1 MRHAIRA
8 PEPPPRPLEDDE
20 RDDEERDE
28 FGELL
33 PGLDDE
39 ESLDDEAGDEAAAV
53 PDAFDID
60 LPLED
65 VTFEEQTAPDLRFGH
80 DSVLPEADPDGDVG
94 DAAGF
99 AGEPRTGE
107 TQPEEAF
114 PADDEERDGIDDFR
128 PLVSDL
134 DLPGLDADE
143 ELEGEVVRFGAF
155 FAASELSWP
164 SARRPWRVTALASER
179 TSALAL
185 GGGTVVAGSTDLLWL
200 DAGRSAPVRIALD
213 GARIV
218 TLALLG
224 ETHDTVVA
232 VTSTG
237 RLLRRTRFASDSERL
252 AELGRGAH
260 SALEVRVELCALGR
274 SDARSLLMRSS
285 FGFVAQSDDAG
296 THFTPLEPPLRVVS
310 LARSAAPVVA
320 LSEEERDLLLSR
332 DAGRS
337 FERRRLEGVAGTVA
351 RGDAPLL
358 AAAEG
363 TIAIVDSELGL
374 VVSADAGVSFREVP
388 GSVAATACATGSS
401 AGRPC
406 VWVALYSEAA
416 DSTRIL
422 MVDVTRGDAEVIAT
436 MTGAG
441 DDAELGPSARIERLA
456 WDGARLFAV
465 GEPGF
470 LLIEPPSDSHH

>member
-33 PGLDDE
+33 PGVEDE
-39 ESLDDEAGDEAAAV
+39 ESLDDEDGDDAPAV

-60 LPLED
+60 PPLED
-65 VTFEEQTAPDLRFGH
+65 ATFEELTAPDLRFGR

-94 DAAGF
+94 DASGF
-99 AGEPRTGE
+99 AAEPRTGE
-107 TQPEEAF
+107 TQPEDAF

-128 PLVSDL
+128 PLVGDI

-143 ELEGEVVRFGAF
+143 EVDGELVRFGAF
-155 FAASELSWP
+155 FAAAELSWP
-164 SARRPWRVTALASER
+164 SARRPWRVTALAHER
-179 TSALAL
+179 ASALAMS
-185 GGGTVVAGSTDLLWL
+185 GGTVVAGSTDLLWL
-200 DAGRSAPVRIALD
+200 DPGRSAPVRIALD

-218 TLALLG
+218 SLALLG
-224 ETHDTVVA
+224 ETNDTVVA

-252 AELGRGAH
+252 GELGRGGH
-260 SALEVRVELCALGR
+260 PALDIRVELCALGR
-274 SDARSLLMRSS
+274 TNARSLLLRST
-285 FGFVAQSDDAG
+285 FGLIERSEDAG
-296 THFTPLEPPLRVVS
+296 TRFTPLEPPLRAVA
-310 LARSAAPVVA
+310 LATSAAPVIA
-320 LSEEERDLLLSR
+320 LSQDERALLVSH
-332 DAGRS
+332 DGAQS

-351 RGDAPLL
+351 RGDAPML
-358 AAAEG
+358 AAAER

-374 VVSADAGVSFREVP
+374 VVSDDAGASFREVP
-388 GSVAATACATGSS
+388 GSVAATACTAGSS
-401 AGRPC
+401 DGRPC

-436 MTGAG
+436 LAGAG
-441 DDAELGPSARIERLA
+441 DDDHLGPSARIERLA
-456 WDGARLFAV
+456 WDGGRLFAA

-470 LLIEPPSDSHH
+470 LLLEPPTDSHH